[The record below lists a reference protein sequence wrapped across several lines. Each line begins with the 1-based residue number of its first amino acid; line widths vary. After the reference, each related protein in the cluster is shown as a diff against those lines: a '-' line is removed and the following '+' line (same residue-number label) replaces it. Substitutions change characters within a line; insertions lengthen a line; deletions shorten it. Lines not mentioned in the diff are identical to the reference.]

1 VRVPFN
7 GLGKQYARLKGA
19 IEPAVQRVLASGW
32 YVGGPEV
39 EAFEAA
45 FAKEAGL
52 AHVAGVANGTDA
64 IALALRAL
72 GVQHGDE
79 VIVPGLS
86 AYPTVVGVQQAG
98 ALPVFADVGAD
109 GLLDVQAARRA
120 IGPRTRAVMPVHL
133 YGNVADLA
141 ALKRL
146 CDERGLL
153 LVEDCAQAHG
163 ASRDG
168 AGAGSVGA
176 AAAFSFY
183 PTKNLGAAGDAGA
196 VASASAEVDA
206 HLRRLRNY
214 GQRTRYLHEE
224 PGVNSRLDPLQ
235 AAILAAKLPHL
246 EEENGKRRAIA
257 ALYDSA
263 LTGSGAEPLL
273 VPEGCTPSRHLYPVR
288 LRGPAAREP
297 FVARLA
303 EAGVETLI
311 HYPHAMPDQPA
322 ADRSW
327 RGGETCV
334 NARALAATVVS
345 LPLYPDLTEEQS
357 GWVAESVL
365 RALQPR

>member
-1 VRVPFN
+1 MRIPFN
-7 GLGKQYARLKGA
+7 GLGKQYARLKGV
-19 IEPAVQRVLASGW
+19 IDPAVQRVLASGW

-45 FAKEAGL
+45 FAQSAGL

-72 GVQHGDE
+72 GVLPGDE

-86 AYPTVVGVQQAG
+86 AYPTVVGVQQVG
-98 ALPVFADVGAD
+98 ALPVFADVGED
-109 GLLDVQAARRA
+109 GLLTVAAARAA
-120 IGPRTRAVMPVHL
+120 IGPHTRALLPVHL
-133 YGNVADLA
+133 YGSVADLA
-141 ALKRL
+141 ALRDLAAEK
-146 CDERGLL
+146 DLL

-168 AGAGSVGA
+168 APAGSVGA

-196 VASASAEVDA
+196 VACASPEVAERVK
-206 HLRRLRNY
+206 RLRNY

-224 PGVNSRLDPLQ
+224 AGVNSRLDPLQ
-235 AAILAAKLPHL
+235 AAILSAKLPHL
-246 EEENGKRRAIA
+246 EEENGRRRAIA
-257 ALYDSA
+257 ALYDAA
-263 LTGSGAEPLL
+263 LTGSAAEPLA
-273 VPEGCTPSRHLYPVR
+273 VPQGCTPARHLYPVR
-288 LRGPAAREP
+288 LRDPSTRDA
-297 FVARLA
+297 FMARLK

-322 ADRSW
+322 ADPAW
-327 RGGETCV
+327 RGGETCAT
-334 NARALAATVVS
+334 ARALAASVVS

-365 RALQPR
+365 RALRAP